1 MEDKEIIAGVRRGE
15 VELFRHLVELYQRP
29 LLSFIHNITHDPMLI
44 EDIGQAVF
52 ISFFRHIDKF
62 DENRQTPVIAWLY
75 AAARNLAVNA
85 MKKQRRY
92 VVGETGLEEWCD
104 DRPGPLELLIRQED
118 REALEESLA
127 LLAEPYRSTL
137 RASLSGGS
145 IEEIAAKEMVLPGTI
160 KSRLSR
166 ARQKIIALFRAEMA
180 R

>member
-1 MEDKEIIAGVRRGE
+1 MEDKEIIEGVRRGE

-29 LLSFIHNITHDPMLI
+29 LLSFIHKITLDPMLT

-52 ISFFRHIDKF
+52 LSFFQHIDRF

-75 AAARNLAVNA
+75 VAARNLAVNA

-92 VVGETGLEEWCD
+92 GAGATGSEEWRD
-104 DRPGPLELLIRQED
+104 DRPGPLELLIRRED
-118 REALEESLA
+118 RAALEDSLA
-127 LLAEPYRSTL
+127 LLAEPYRSSL
-137 RASLSGGS
+137 RASLAGGS

-166 ARQKIIALFRAEMA
+166 ARQKIIALFRAEMEK
-180 R
+180 